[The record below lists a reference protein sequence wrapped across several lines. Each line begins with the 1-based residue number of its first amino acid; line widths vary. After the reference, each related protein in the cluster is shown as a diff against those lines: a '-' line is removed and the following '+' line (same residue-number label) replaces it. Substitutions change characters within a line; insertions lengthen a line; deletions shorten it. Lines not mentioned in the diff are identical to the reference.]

1 MNFLQP
7 IGRAFLA
14 FPATVGCLATLTADD
29 NLHLSEKV
37 YTPWSDTIVPLAES
51 ALLKEKIL

>member
-7 IGRAFLA
+7 IGRVFLA

-37 YTPWSDTIVPLAES
+37 YTPWADTIVPLAES
-51 ALLKEKIL
+51 ALLKE